1 MLIIFDGY
9 LVDRY
14 EDILLYLISYIYVLP
29 HWSLLIF
36 VTQGHRGKLWKAHKT
51 QVTCSF
57 VTGDSVVIGY
67 KSGILERLMLFKS
80 KDGVKF
86 TTLWNTWRCKEY
98 YHIGI
103 GNATLSV
110 NTVCFAND
118 HIYGLMF
125 DTASQLFLEPGSCGR
140 HQPRLPPCSSSTV
153 QTAIEVSN
161 SLKDVL
167 SLNRIKGTITFY
179 YNVILKSN

>member
-9 LVDRY
+9 SVDRY
-14 EDILLYLISYIYVLP
+14 EDILLYMFYHIEAY
-29 HWSLLIF
+29 WSLW
-36 VTQGHRGKLWKAHKT
+36 HRGNKGLGKLWKAHKT

-167 SLNRIKGTITFY
+167 SLNRIKGMITFY